1 MSAMVVTSLFPLLQ
15 LDKRLPKHHRKALLP
30 MASPGKFSFSFSK
43 FPEGGLILA
52 IIVLGLL
59 LSVFGGSVQRPKFQK
74 VEGKQVRVFETGP
87 NGQKVPGFVTV
98 NKFFNA
104 QTLIQIAK
112 DTSFFAIMAVGMTI
126 VIITGG
132 IDLSVGSTYALASVC
147 GALFLAQYGASGGLG
162 PVLVGILITIGVGV
176 LAGLLNGAMI
186 VAFNVHPF
194 IITLG
199 TMAIYRG
206 IAFVQTGGQSIGGFP
221 EQFRSFV
228 RQEFN
233 GLSLV
238 PLIVMIIVMIIGG
251 IFLATMAIGRK
262 IYAIGGNETAS
273 RYSGIRV
280 GAVKALVYA
289 ISGLTAGIAAVLS
302 LGYYGAG
309 SSGDGQGYELNVIAA
324 AVVGGASLVGG
335 KGTALG
341 ALLGAVILQMI
352 SNGLVILNIPQNYS
366 QIVIGLVVIAAVLFD
381 QFNAWLANRRLLAK
395 TGRIKKEVLAS
406 SEAPVSITPQTK

>member
-1 MSAMVVTSLFPLLQ
+1 
-15 LDKRLPKHHRKALLP
+15 

-52 IIVLGLL
+52 IVVLGLL
-59 LSVFGGSVQRPKFQK
+59 LAVFGGTVQLPKFQTNAA
-74 VEGKQVRVFETGP
+74 GKQERVMTKNAAGQDVPAFE
-87 NGQKVPGFVTV
+87 TV
-98 NKFFNA
+98 NKFFNPK
-104 QTLIQIAK
+104 TLVQIAK
-112 DTSFFAIMAVGMTI
+112 DTSFFAIMAVVMTF

-132 IDLSVGSTYALASVC
+132 IDLSVGSTYGLASVC
-147 GALFLAQYGASGGLG
+147 GAIDLNPAGASGGMGGVILG
-162 PVLVGILITIGVGV
+162 LLVTIGVG
-176 LAGLLNGAMI
+176 LLSSFLNGTMI
-186 VAFNVHPF
+186 VAFRVHPF

-206 IAFVQTGGQSIGGFP
+206 IAFVQTNGQSIGEFP
-221 EQFRSFV
+221 EAFRAFV

-238 PLIVMIIVMIIGG
+238 PLVVMIIVMVIGG
-251 IFLATMAIGRK
+251 ILLAKMAIGRK
-262 IYAIGGNETAS
+262 VYAVGGNETAS

-280 GAVKALVYA
+280 GRVNQLVYA

-341 ALLGAVILQMI
+341 ALLGAIILQMI
-352 SNGLVILNIPQNYS
+352 SNGLVILDIPQNYS

-381 QFNAWLANRRLLAK
+381 QLNAWLANRRLLAR
-395 TGRIKKEVLAS
+395 TGRIKKEVLES
-406 SEAPVSITPQTK
+406 SDTPVSITPQTK

>member
-1 MSAMVVTSLFPLLQ
+1 
-15 LDKRLPKHHRKALLP
+15 

-52 IIVLGLL
+52 IVVLGLL
-59 LSVFGGSVQRPKFQK
+59 LAVFGGAVQLPKFQTNAA
-74 VEGKQVRVFETGP
+74 GKQERVMTKNAVGQDVPAFE
-87 NGQKVPGFVTV
+87 TV
-98 NKFFNA
+98 NKFFNPK
-104 QTLIQIAK
+104 TLVQIAK
-112 DTSFFAIMAVGMTI
+112 DTSFFAIMAVGMTF

-132 IDLSVGSTYALASVC
+132 IDLSVGATYALASVC
-147 GALFLAQYGASGGLG
+147 GAIVLNQSGPSGSITGALFGVLVTIGIGILGGL
-162 PVLVGILITIGVGV
+162 
-176 LAGLLNGAMI
+176 ANGSMI

-206 IAFVQTGGQSIGGFP
+206 IAFVQTNGQSIGEFP
-221 EQFRSFV
+221 EAFRAFV

-238 PLIVMIIVMIIGG
+238 PLVVMIIVMVIGG
-251 IFLATMAIGRK
+251 ILLAKMAIGRK
-262 IYAIGGNETAS
+262 VYAVGGNETAS

-280 GAVKALVYA
+280 GRVKILVYA
-289 ISGLTAGIAAVLS
+289 SSGLTAGIAAVLS

-341 ALLGAVILQMI
+341 ALLGAIILQMI

-395 TGRIKKEVLAS
+395 TGRIKKEVIATS
-406 SEAPVSITPQTK
+406 DTPVPINPQSK